1 MIAVLDLD
9 PVEYEGISLHRGL
22 GCPACF
28 QTGYLGRTGIF
39 EIMEINEELRELIFQ
54 QIPKDILRRVA
65 VELGMQTL
73 KSSAVDKVLEGTT
86 TVEEV
91 YRVVSM

>member
-1 MIAVLDLD
+1 M
-9 PVEYEGISLHRGL
+9 LHRGL

-39 EIMEINEELRELIFQ
+39 EIMEVGDELRELIFQ
-54 QIPKDILRRVA
+54 QIPKDVLRRVA
-65 VELGMQTL
+65 VDLGMQTL
-73 KSSAVDKVLEGTT
+73 KQSAVDKILEGTT
-86 TVEEV
+86 TVEEA